1 MNERAITIGSLV
13 TEGIL
18 KEAKLAVGT
27 DMVERVGLVVRER
40 SEERGESERANRPL
54 K

>member
-1 MNERAITIGSLV
+1 
-13 TEGIL
+13 L

-27 DMVERVGLVVRER
+27 DMVEIGYEVEKR
-40 SEERGESERANRPL
+40 SEERKGGGRNPSN